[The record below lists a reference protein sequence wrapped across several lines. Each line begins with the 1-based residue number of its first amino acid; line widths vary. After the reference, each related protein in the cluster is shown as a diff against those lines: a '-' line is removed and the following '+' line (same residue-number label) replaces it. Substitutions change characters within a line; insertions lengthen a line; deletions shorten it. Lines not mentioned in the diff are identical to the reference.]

1 LNSSKLKT
9 GIYENKRFN
18 YRAQRYLIM
27 LMNSIIYKN
36 NEKHAPRFRDV
47 REALKK
53 LIDLKKTK
61 DIGKSMGSLR
71 GYILAYRSC

>member
-1 LNSSKLKT
+1 
-9 GIYENKRFN
+9 
-18 YRAQRYLIM
+18 M